1 MLLWPTTRTRRCLI
15 EQHRVGCVPVHPPA
29 TDVVA
34 LHIDGAGQ
42 AHESSGSAYD
52 AMTMLN
58 HTKEMARWPTRELF
72 AM

>member
-1 MLLWPTTRTRRCLI
+1 MSLWPTTRTRRCLI
-15 EQHRVGCVPVHPPA
+15 EQRAGCFLVQLA
-29 TDVVA
+29 ALDVVA

-58 HTKEMARWPTRELF
+58 HTKEMARWPTSELF